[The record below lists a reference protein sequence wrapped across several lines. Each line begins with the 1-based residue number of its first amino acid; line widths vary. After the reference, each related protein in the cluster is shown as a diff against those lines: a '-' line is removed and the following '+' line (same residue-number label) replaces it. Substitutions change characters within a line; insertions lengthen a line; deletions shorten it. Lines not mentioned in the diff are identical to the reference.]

1 MAPGETAITVAN
13 STSCII
19 AARSFPW
26 FRKSAFTFRRTF
38 NLDPPKTQ
46 VGSGMKWYMT
56 RQTSSPEEFLL
67 GAAKFCGDLVATVG
81 NLARRSR
88 LAKRVQPELSVGW
101 GRIASIPRQVASGK
115 EVVQVLVSAH
125 RAGQSERGERGFQI
139 ANYAA
144 CRTPAEVGIH
154 RVEDRAQMLTEH
166 PVRSARQFKA
176 GDIQKPHQ
184 LRML

>member
-1 MAPGETAITVAN
+1 MATGAAAVTVAN
-13 STSCII
+13 STSGII
-19 AARSFPW
+19 VARSFRW
-26 FRKSAFTFRRTF
+26 LRKTAFTFRRTF
-38 NLDPPKTQ
+38 NLNLPKTQ
-46 VGSGMKWYMT
+46 VGSGTTWYLTM
-56 RQTSSPEEFLL
+56 QTSSPEEFLL
-67 GAAKFCGDLVATVG
+67 RAARSCGDLVATIH
-81 NLARRSR
+81 NLPRRSR

-101 GRIASIPRQVASGK
+101 GRIASIPRQVASSK
-115 EVVQVLVSAH
+115 EVVEVLVSAH
-125 RAGQSERGERGFQI
+125 RAGQPERSDRGFQI

-166 PVRSARQFKA
+166 PVRSSRQFKA